1 MFKEFLNKV
10 LQYIAIIL
18 LMIFVLTFLGGGS
31 YLIFT
36 SFGFDVIKFI
46 IGVAS
51 FSISLV
57 VINFVRQEFMKPNR

>member
-31 YLIFT
+31 YLVFT
-36 SFGFDVIKFI
+36 SFSFDVIKFI